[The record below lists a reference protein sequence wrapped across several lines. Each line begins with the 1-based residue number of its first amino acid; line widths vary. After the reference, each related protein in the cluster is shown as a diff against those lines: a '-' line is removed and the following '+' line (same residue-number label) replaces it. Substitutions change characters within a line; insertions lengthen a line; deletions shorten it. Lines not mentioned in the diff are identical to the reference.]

1 MLWEITVAA
10 KLSVVSPKTM
20 NEEKVQQVKEVLLK
34 YLLPDSLKPEY
45 DGMTADELSRII
57 IREYERD

>member
-34 YLLPDSLKPEY
+34 YLLPDCLKPEY